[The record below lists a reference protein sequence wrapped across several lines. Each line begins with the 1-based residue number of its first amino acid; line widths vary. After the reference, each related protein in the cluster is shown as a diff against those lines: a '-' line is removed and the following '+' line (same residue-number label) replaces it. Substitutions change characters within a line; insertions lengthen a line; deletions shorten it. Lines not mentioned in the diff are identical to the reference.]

1 MKMNLAAS
9 RPSGVD
15 EAARNEGTAVRRLRG
30 LSALLLPIAGIS
42 FSACGGDSL
51 GSSLGELKLELC
63 DRGEACGC
71 GIVEPSGTVIDFG
84 SPEPGETARRNLAL
98 RNANPGNV
106 LEIRSVTLDD
116 DTGAFGIIGVQLY
129 DGDRAVASV
138 DFANGPLALSGNEYA
153 EVILGFEPAAA
164 GRLEA
169 AVRVLSDSNVQA
181 NWNATLRGGGGS
193 SEVCVPDGSCE
204 ADRLVDFG
212 TYQDSV
218 VQTLAQE
225 ERLVTVRNTGESE
238 VFVTVELVD
247 DGIPETRPNEQPGEV
262 GVFALGELPCTAV
275 LPGETLEI
283 PVLYRPFVA
292 GEHRGAIRV
301 GGIGDPVEVELLGR
315 VVGARVCFE
324 TGDSVPNDATL
335 QFGDPPTFNTPTN
348 APETRAITA
357 RNCGYEADLII
368 DAVTALPGSSTEF
381 SSPSL
386 PWSST
391 TLAVGESTLL
401 EVSYGPTGAPGTPS
415 GARWEFSS
423 NDVARPNALIELS
436 GRSGPAE
443 RCVLVPSEN
452 PIDFGWAALNEAGG
466 GVTCPPGF
474 PFCPGLPGD
483 DQVTRTK
490 TIALVNIGA
499 RPCTDIELLPIVPS
513 SAQQNFAVTN
523 NPNGAGFN
531 LAPGASSQPIELLFA
546 AALSTNPIDYFGR
559 LPYTS
564 PDLAFP
570 QLEIPLVA
578 RGGGSPNC
586 QLEFSPVNPGG
597 FFCAEESLAFGSVN
611 IGQEK
616 TINLRIR
623 NIGSD
628 TCEITNIRGRGNTT
642 TFFSFPTQNI
652 SLPVGD
658 STFLPVTFA
667 PVPPSGNN
675 PFEEIPILCGT
686 TAIEMSVNS
695 GPMGAVETDSVS
707 LSGTGTRPDIDV
719 IPGDL
724 DFGEVT
730 VGCCS
735 QEERI
740 AIYNSGDGT
749 LSINELG
756 ILSTSDPG
764 FTVTQPPADTE
775 LAPGESTEL
784 FVRYCASSES
794 SASGVLEIESTDDN
808 EEYFT
813 VSLGAQGTTDS
824 EGFDTYQQPQRPT
837 VDVLWVIDDSG
848 SMGDEQD
855 DLANNFNSFISTAV
869 SLDTDYHI
877 GVVATD
883 VESEW
888 AGKLYHCNDS
898 NRFIRDSQPAGQ
910 QEAQF
915 RCWVKTADFDRPH
928 SDGQEAPLQAARM
941 ALDYPNVD
949 DYNAGFLRDE
959 ATLYVILVTDEPDQ
973 SNGPYEL
980 YVDFFQNLKG
990 VGNPDLLNISAISG
1004 PPPDGCATAAENPY
1018 DFDAVNAV
1026 GGEFRSI
1033 CTADWSDL
1041 INDLGLDVFNA
1052 RRQFPLD
1059 RPATASTIEVRVCDL
1074 GGNCAAVGQDATS
1087 GWTFDAAANAVVFN
1101 GTAVPGPGET
1111 VEVEYVAIC
1120 F

>member
-1 MKMNLAAS
+1 M
-9 RPSGVD
+9 
-15 EAARNEGTAVRRLRG
+15 RRLRVVCAFF
-30 LSALLLPIAGIS
+30 LSIAALSLTG
-42 FSACGGDSL
+42 CGGDSL

-63 DRGEACGC
+63 DQGEACGC
-71 GIVEPSGTVIDFG
+71 SAVEPRGTIIDFG
-84 SPEPGETARRNLAL
+84 SPEPGQNARRNLAL
-98 RNANPGNV
+98 RNENPGNV
-106 LEIRSVTLDD
+106 LQIRSVTLDD
-116 DTGAFGIIGVQLY
+116 PSGAFGIIGIQLY

-138 DFANGPLALSGNEYA
+138 DFANGPLALSGSEYV
-153 EVILGFEPAAA
+153 EVILGFSPAAT
-164 GRLEA
+164 GLLEA
-169 AVRVLSDSNVQA
+169 SVQVLSDSNVQA
-181 NWNATLRGGGGS
+181 SWNATLRGGGGS
-193 SEVCVPDGSCE
+193 SDVCVPDGSCG
-204 ADRLVDFG
+204 AGNAVDFG
-212 TYQDSV
+212 TFQETV
-218 VQTLAQE
+218 VQNLTE
-225 ERLVTVRNTGESE
+225 EQRTVSVRNTGESE

-247 DGIPETRPNEQPGEV
+247 DGIPEIRPNEQPGEV
-262 GVFALGELPCTAV
+262 GVFALGQIPCSAV
-275 LPGETLEI
+275 APGETLEI

-292 GEHRGAIRV
+292 GEHRGEIRV
-301 GGIGDPVEVELLGR
+301 GGIGDAVSVELLGR
-315 VVGARVCFE
+315 VIGPRICFE
-324 TGDSVPNDATL
+324 TGDASPGDALL
-335 QFGDPPTFNTPTN
+335 QFGDAPTFNTPTN
-348 APETRAITA
+348 APETRTLTVS
-357 RNCGYEADLII
+357 NCGFDAELVI
-368 DAVTALPGSSTEF
+368 DSVSPLSGSSNEF
-381 SSPSL
+381 GSTAL

-391 TLAVGESTLL
+391 PLAVGESTILD
-401 EVSYGPTGAPGTPS
+401 VVYAPTQVPGTPAS
-415 GARWEFSS
+415 ARWEFAS
-423 NDVARPNALIELS
+423 NDVARPNALIELA
-436 GRSGPAE
+436 GRAGPPE

-483 DQVTRTK
+483 DRVTRTK
-490 TIALVNIGA
+490 NIEFVNIGA
-499 RPCTDIELLPIVPS
+499 RPCTDIELLPIVPGT
-513 SAQQNFAVTN
+513 AQQHFAVTN
-523 NPNGAGFN
+523 NPNGNGFT
-531 LAPGASSQPIELLFA
+531 LSPGATSQPIELLFA
-546 AALSTNPIDYFGR
+546 APLSTNPLDYFGR

-586 QLEFSPVNPGG
+586 ELQFSPVNPGG
-597 FFCAEESLAFGSVN
+597 FFCAEESLAFGNVN

-616 TINLRIR
+616 TIDLRIR

-628 TCEITNIRGRGNTT
+628 TCDISNIRGRGNTT
-642 TFFSFPTQNI
+642 TYFSFPTQNFSI
-652 SLPVGD
+652 PVGR
-658 STFLPVTFA
+658 SVFLPVTFA

-695 GPMGAVETDSVS
+695 GPMGAVETESVS

-724 DFGEVT
+724 EFGEVT

-764 FTVTQPPADTE
+764 FTVTRPPADTE

-794 SASGVLEIESTDDN
+794 SASGLLEIQSTDDN

-813 VSLGAQGTTDS
+813 VSLGAIGTTDS

-855 DLANNFNSFISTAV
+855 DLANNFDSFIATAV

-898 NRFIRDSQPAGQ
+898 NRFIKDSQPPAQ

-928 SDGQEAPLQAARM
+928 SDGQEAPLQAARL

-949 DYNAGFLRDE
+949 DYNAGFLRNE

-1004 PPPDGCATAAENPY
+1004 PPPNGCTTAAENQY
-1018 DFDAVNAV
+1018 DFDAVNAA

-1074 GGNCAAVGQDATS
+1074 GGSCSAVGQDATD
-1087 GWTFDAAANAVVFN
+1087 GWVFDAGANAVVFN
-1101 GTAVPGPGET
+1101 GASIPGPGET
-1111 VEVEYVAIC
+1111 VEVEYVAVC